1 MLCTNYLFKLRL
13 KLNFFLILSTYL
25 TFINESR
32 KVNLLKE
39 IIKSNQ
45 SKQRR
50 KENICCIKNNE
61 KMFIS
66 HRNQE
71 SKSKKIFSIIR
82 NIKFR
87 KRKEFFLWLIIL
99 KILIDPKL
107 TLKADPND
115 INSPYYEPNTYFNEC
130 LSEHPY
136 GNHERDFDCLL
147 GNISKNIIHAKAIA
161 YCGIKNGAIKKNEKY
176 DFILNQ
182 AFKNDL
188 IANKYSYLKERIYE
202 RYKEELTPGSQ
213 YNYIKYS
220 KERINYI
227 GGCDNLLKAYYPSFF
242 NGASLENNKLNTPS
256 KDEVIK
262 LFNQID
268 D

>member
-1 MLCTNYLFKLRL
+1 MIFSGIRKNKFPKR
-13 KLNFFLILSTYL
+13 KGFFLSL
-25 TFINESR
+25 
-32 KVNLLKE
+32 V
-39 IIKSNQ
+39 
-45 SKQRR
+45 
-50 KENICCIKNNE
+50 
-61 KMFIS
+61 
-66 HRNQE
+66 
-71 SKSKKIFSIIR
+71 
-82 NIKFR
+82 
-87 KRKEFFLWLIIL
+87 IL
-99 KILIDPKL
+99 KILIYPNL
-107 TLKADPND
+107 TAKAGPND